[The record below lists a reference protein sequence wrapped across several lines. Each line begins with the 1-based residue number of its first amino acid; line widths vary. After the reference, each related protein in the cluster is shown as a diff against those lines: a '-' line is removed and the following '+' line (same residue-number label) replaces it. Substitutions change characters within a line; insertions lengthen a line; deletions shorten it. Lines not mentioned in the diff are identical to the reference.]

1 MSVGVRIV
9 GFMPPGGST
18 STPDSVFMRGMKAFG
33 VFCFVVGV
41 ASLGALAIRR
51 GNGKPLTVADYLMMF
66 LGLAGAI
73 GGLAAVF
80 VKI

>member
-1 MSVGVRIV
+1 
-9 GFMPPGGST
+9 
-18 STPDSVFMRGMKAFG
+18 MKTVG

-41 ASLGALAIRR
+41 AALGALAVRR
-51 GNGKPLTVADYLMMF
+51 GNGAPLTAADYLMMF